1 MSEIRNSK
9 LNSRNS
15 FEHSFTKENMSR
27 KKQKLSTHAD
37 DEQDQSLITMVKQYI
52 LESKISSSNNT
63 PFKDISS
70 TYRIK
75 NDPNQIMKR
84 KFIYSDDE
92 DSSSDEKHGS
102 IFNNVNNVE
111 KDPTTINDDDSTT
124 VGGDDDESTI
134 IANEE
139 SIIDSKV
146 SIDSEI
152 TIYKNEMI
160 IDKNETI
167 IDKNEPIIY
176 KTETTIDRIET
187 IDKKETT
194 INKTIIDKKKV
205 IIDKNDRNV
214 PVAEELPKDENRR
227 LILEYESEWEKY
239 KITKRESDQEVMTL
253 ASSGNYQNNRI
264 TEVRLNHSAAF
275 SNI

>member
-27 KKQKLSTHAD
+27 KKQKLSTHSD
-37 DEQDQSLITMVKQYI
+37 DELDQSLITMVKQYI
-52 LESKISSSNNT
+52 LDTKISSSNNT

-92 DSSSDEKHGS
+92 DNIS
-102 IFNNVNNVE
+102 
-111 KDPTTINDDDSTT
+111 TINDDDSTT
-124 VGGDDDESTI
+124 VGGDDDEATI

-146 SIDSEI
+146 NIDSEI
-152 TIYKNEMI
+152 TIYKNEII

-167 IDKNEPIIY
+167 IDKNETID
-176 KTETTIDRIET
+176 KTETTIDRTETT

-194 INKTIIDKKKV
+194 INKTIINKTIIDKATIDKT

-214 PVAEELPKDENRR
+214 LVTEELPKDENRR

-239 KITKRESDQEVMTL
+239 KITKREYEFMNEQLLLREKKLKKIKSLLGFCDCTVECL
-253 ASSGNYQNNRI
+253 DRK
-264 TEVRLNHSAAF
+264 
-275 SNI
+275 